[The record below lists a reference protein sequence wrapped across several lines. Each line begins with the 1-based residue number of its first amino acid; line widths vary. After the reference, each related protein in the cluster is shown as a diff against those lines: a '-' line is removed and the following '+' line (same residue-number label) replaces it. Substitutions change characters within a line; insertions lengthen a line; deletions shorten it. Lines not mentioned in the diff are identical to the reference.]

1 MLTKLRKYGLFAA
14 IGLML
19 FASCNKEVS
28 EGNFTLYSGNDMND
42 TSWSAS
48 IPTNAAINRII
59 DSTAVYQYKDSLI
72 GAVGKTIT
80 FTDRLK
86 IIFPANAFINSSGN
100 LIPGKVEVKVLVMR
114 EKSAFIRT
122 LKSTHNNAELLET
135 DLGICILA
143 SSNGQAI
150 NIAPAISYQ
159 IRIGNE
165 DNIVMQQMRIYRGE
179 ESGVLTT
186 QLQMDPLFNWNEA
199 SLNQFQLAIFKQAG
213 NPGSKDIE
221 QYSITTNQ
229 LRWILI
235 ARPFQQIGSLGKL
248 NVILPPNFTNKN
260 SLVFMTTD
268 DYNLSIELK
277 PELNS
282 RSFSANLVPLQ
293 KKVHIVSISLI
304 GNQFYFGETDVKTLY
319 NTPVISL
326 KPQKKSL
333 NQILLELKKL

>member
-1 MLTKLRKYGLFAA
+1 MRIKIRKYGLFA
-14 IGLML
+14 ML
-19 FASCNKEVS
+19 GFILLASCKKEIS
-28 EGNFTLYSGNDMND
+28 EGNFTLYSGTDMND

-48 IPTNAAINRII
+48 VPTYAAINRII
-59 DSTAVYQYKDSLI
+59 DSTAVYEYKDSLI
-72 GAVGKTIT
+72 GAAGKTIT
-80 FTDRLK
+80 FSDRLK
-86 IIFPANAFINSSGN
+86 IFFPANAFINSTGN

-122 LKSTHNNAELLET
+122 LKSTHNNTELLET
-135 DLGICILA
+135 DMGICILA
-143 SSNGQAI
+143 SSNGQSLE
-150 NIAPAISYQ
+150 IAPTISYE
-159 IRIGNE
+159 IRLGNE
-165 DNIVMQQMRIYRGE
+165 DNKVMQQMRIYRGD
-179 ESGVLTT
+179 ESGVLST

-199 SLNQFQLAIFKQAG
+199 SSNQFQLAIFKQPG
-213 NPGSKDIE
+213 IGGSKDIE
-221 QYSITTNQ
+221 QYAITTNQ

-235 ARPFQQIGSLGKL
+235 ARPMQNIGIVGKL

-282 RSFSANLVPLQ
+282 RSFSSNLVPLQ
-293 KKVHIVSISLI
+293 KKAHLISISLI
-304 GNQFYFGETDVKTLY
+304 GNQFYYSETNVKTLY

-333 NQILLELKKL
+333 NQILNELKKL